1 MMKASEIF
9 IAAISVLG
17 VTSLLSLFCGARRI
31 LAGVLNFLGVLLAG
45 VAMVTLSYRALMSG
59 PIEFSFGVVH
69 VLGVC
74 SPLSFSLD
82 ALGAIF
88 VVIIAVLA
96 IASALY
102 GIRYLSIYTHEDT
115 RRYYFPFP
123 LFIAGMFSVATCS
136 DWFWFLVFWETMTL
150 ASYFLV
156 MFENVEKENI
166 SAGFIYFFMTQLTSM
181 GLMLG
186 VILCG
191 HWAGS
196 TTFSSVTTLFHGLQQ
211 SDPLMLGVVL
221 FLFFIAFATK
231 AGMYPMGIWLPSA
244 HPAAPASVSALLS
257 GVMIKLGVYGLLRV
271 FVWQLPIGSM
281 MHNWGVVIASFG
293 ALSMLMGTLR
303 ALGEHDCKR
312 LLAQHSIGQMGYI
325 LLGLGLGMALM
336 QDHPL
341 FAVVAL
347 AGCIYHVI
355 NHACFKSL
363 LFFNSGA
370 ILFRTGTRNLDNLG
384 GLVKIMP
391 VSAACAVVGALSIA
405 GTPPFNG
412 FASKW
417 LLYQS
422 AVLGDTKMP
431 LYLLYGVIAIF
442 IGTVTLASFVK
453 YLGTAYLGT
462 LPERFV
468 GERKGCPASMEI
480 VEIALAI
487 ICFLLGLLPAAV
499 MHVLII
505 ALQPVMDAAK
515 MSHSVGSLTFLPW
528 AGFSVQWAGKATSAV
543 APVVV
548 LAALLVSAGIV
559 LCLHNLVSVESRPA
573 AIWNCGESV
582 LDERV
587 RYRASSFYLPFKK
600 LIKPVYRTM
609 RMPSIGVPKLLIQSL
624 DFDRWI
630 YFPIARL
637 FSRFSHACSRL
648 HTGVPQMYL
657 LWQVLGCMAS
667 IALLLWL
674 TGGIK

>member
-1 MMKASEIF
+1 MMKATEIF
-9 IAAISVLG
+9 IAAIAVLG
-17 VTSLLSLFCGARRI
+17 VTSFLSLFCGSRRI
-31 LAGVLNFLGVLLAG
+31 LSGILNFLGVLLAG
-45 VAMVTLSYRALMSG
+45 AGMLWLSYGVLMEG
-59 PIEFSFGVVH
+59 PVQFSFGTVH
-69 VLGVC
+69 VLGIS
-74 SPLSFSLD
+74 SPLLFSID
-82 ALGAIF
+82 ALSAIF
-88 VVIIAVLA
+88 IAIIAVLA

-102 GIRYLSIYTHEDT
+102 GIRYLSIYPHEDP

-123 LFIAGMFSVATCS
+123 LFVAGMFSVAACS
-136 DWFWFLVFWETMTL
+136 DWFWFLVFWEIMTL

-156 MFENVEKENI
+156 MFENVEKENL

-196 TTFSSVTTLFHGLQQ
+196 TSFTAVSTLFHSMQQ
-211 SDPLMLGVVL
+211 SNPLALGVTL

-271 FVWQLPIGSM
+271 FVWQLPVGSM

-336 QDHPL
+336 QSNPL
-341 FAVVAL
+341 FAIVAL

-363 LFFNSGA
+363 LFFNSGS

-431 LYLLYGVIAIF
+431 LYLFYGVIAIF

-468 GERKGCPASMEI
+468 GQRKRCPASMEV
-480 VEIALAI
+480 VEISLAI
-487 ICFLLGLLPAAV
+487 ICFLLGLLPAVV
-499 MHVLII
+499 MSVLMT
-505 ALQPVMDAAK
+505 ALRPVMDAAR
-515 MSHSVGSLTFLPW
+515 MNSSVGTMSFLPW
-528 AGFSVQWAGKATSAV
+528 GGFSVQWAGKASSAV
-543 APVVV
+543 APAVV
-548 LAALLVSAGIV
+548 LVTLLVCAGIA
-559 LCLHNLVSVESRPA
+559 LCMHNLVSVESRPA

-582 LDERV
+582 EDERV

-609 RMPSIGVPKLLIQSL
+609 RMPSVRVPKLLIQAF

-630 YFPIARL
+630 YFPVART
-637 FSRFSHACSRL
+637 FSCFSHACSRL
-648 HTGVPQMYL
+648 HNGVPQMYL
-657 LWQVLGCMAS
+657 LWQVLGCVAS
-667 IALLLWL
+667 IALVLWL